1 MRLRLLKK
9 TSRPLRASKSRSTED
24 SSSRSAYLVL
34 RRLNAPTRAK
44 NIEKILDLK
53 NTHKKVTFL
62 SFLVILGCEKWA
74 KIMSHLECV
83 QKGPSF
89 GKSQLL
95 NGSNFGKS
103 KQKQNGAKIQRFSSN
118 TSNTVNRET
127 TF

>member
-24 SSSRSAYLVL
+24 SSSRSAFLVL

-53 NTHKKVTFL
+53 NGNKKVTF
-62 SFLVILGCEKWA
+62 SLVILGCEKWA
-74 KIMSHLECV
+74 KMSHLECV

-103 KQKQNGAKIQRFSSN
+103 KQKQNGVKKYDILFG
-118 TSNTVNRET
+118 
-127 TF
+127 

>member
-24 SSSRSAYLVL
+24 SSSRSAFLVL

-62 SFLVILGCEKWA
+62 SSLVILGCEKWA
-74 KIMSHLECV
+74 KMSHLECV

-103 KQKQNGAKIQRFSSN
+103 KQKQNGVKKYDILFG
-118 TSNTVNRET
+118 
-127 TF
+127 